1 MAILPTTTLTGEV
14 QTFEGD
20 PIVSG
25 SITFT
30 PTGVDV
36 DAATGAIV
44 AAQAVT
50 AAITNGVMEPVN
62 VYPNSAG
69 VKGTTYKVE
78 VTPGNGAKFGLD
90 AIFVGTDDASLGDL
104 ILAGSAAKAAGAAK
118 AILTTAAKYQADL
131 TAGALT
137 PNTLYLVKG

>member
-1 MAILPTTTLTGEV
+1 MAVLPTTVLSGEI
-14 QTFEGD
+14 QNFEGD

-50 AAITNGVMEPVN
+50 ATITDGVMEPVSL
-62 VYPNSAG
+62 YPNRAG
-69 VKGTTYKVE
+69 TKGTTYKVE

-90 AIFVGTDDASLGDL
+90 AIFVGDDDASLGDL

-118 AILTTAAKYQADL
+118 TITTTAAKYQADL
-131 TAGALT
+131 TAGTLV
-137 PNTLYLVKG
+137 PNVLYLVKG